1 MSLKNTIQGKMYEA
15 MKAQNKPEKDAYALL
30 LGQLQKEEIDL
41 RRPLTPDEETHIVS
55 RMVKQCEEAYS
66 KTASH
71 ELSDEKAKEKQKAF
85 LEKTEW
91 EIKIFSQFMPK
102 QMSDDEIMAIIQS
115 TIEESGL
122 NPLTSKNR
130 GLLMKNLMPK
140 VKGKADGKQVAK
152 LVDSLM

>member
-1 MSLKNTIQGKMYEA
+1 MSLKETIQEKMYAA
-15 MKAQNKPEKDAYALL
+15 MKAQNKAEKDAYALL

-41 RRPLTPDEETHIVS
+41 RRPLTPDEETRIVS

-66 KTASH
+66 KTASC

-91 EIKIFSQFMPK
+91 EIKIFSQFMPQ
-102 QMSDDEIMAIIQS
+102 QMSEDEIVAVIQS
-115 TIEESGL
+115 TIDENGL
-122 NPLTSKNR
+122 APLTPQKR

-140 VKGKADGKQVAK
+140 VKGKADGKLVAK